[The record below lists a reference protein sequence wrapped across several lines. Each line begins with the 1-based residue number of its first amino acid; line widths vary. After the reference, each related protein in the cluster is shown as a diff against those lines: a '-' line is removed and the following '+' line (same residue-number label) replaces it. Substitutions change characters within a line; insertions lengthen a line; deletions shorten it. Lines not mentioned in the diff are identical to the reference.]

1 MTDRRPSAR
10 QEKRRYSAPEDQSE
24 DPGVVDVPDEHRV
37 ESRSYSKDISRVKKL
52 KHLFLIGTV
61 IFSGLLI
68 CLFLFYKPS
77 RRPNIVLVLVDA
89 LRADHLGAY
98 GYERNTTPVLDRF
111 ARENVLFTRA
121 VSASNWT
128 PVSIAS
134 TFTGL
139 YAASHGMVPPT
150 HNAAA
155 AHTVRLSENFDTLAE
170 ILKRGGYQTAAVITN
185 AWLKKEFGYAQGFD
199 TYESMRRGTANAV
212 TESAAKILAKLQ
224 KKKAPFF
231 LYLHYLDPHEP
242 YEPPPPYNSLF
253 QGPLRNGRHSAKI
266 EEKSGLYD
274 GEIRFADMEIG
285 KFFEELRRRNLYKDA
300 FIIVSADHG
309 EQFGERGYQGHHD
322 RLYAEETHVP
332 LIMKSGESPHE
343 VRETVSNIDIYPT
356 IIGAAHV
363 AIPADTLAVSLREE
377 DRLRKRSGVIS
388 ESFQKYHHKAFVTG
402 EGKKIIMDFGSPYKP
417 ENQDFERTMAAA
429 RVEGLFDLDRDP
441 LEQAPLKN
449 ERLENDLR
457 KELETILRLALRQR
471 KDLQKG
477 KTSGKTLE
485 ELKSLGYL
493 K

>member
-1 MTDRRPSAR
+1 M
-10 QEKRRYSAPEDQSE
+10 
-24 DPGVVDVPDEHRV
+24 
-37 ESRSYSKDISRVKKL
+37 KKL
-52 KHLFLIGTV
+52 KHPFLIGTA
-61 IFSGLLI
+61 IFSVLLI
-68 CLFLFYKPS
+68 CLFLFFKPS
-77 RRPNIVLVLVDA
+77 QRPNIILVLVDA

-128 PVSIAS
+128 PASIAS
-134 TFTGL
+134 MFTGL
-139 YAASHGMVPPT
+139 YATSHGMVPPV
-150 HNAAA
+150 HNAAT
-155 AHTVRLSENFDTLAE
+155 AHLLSVRLSQNFDTLAE

-185 AWLKKEFGYAQGFD
+185 PWLKKEFDYAQGFD
-199 TYESMRRGTANAV
+199 TYKSMKRSSANTV
-212 TESAAKILAKLQ
+212 TESATRILAKLL

-242 YEPPPPYNSLF
+242 YEPPPPYNLLF
-253 QGPLRNGRHSAKI
+253 QGPLRNGRHSAEI
-266 EEKSGLYD
+266 EETSGLYD

-285 KFFEELRRRNLYKDA
+285 KFFEELRRLNLYKDA
-300 FIIVSADHG
+300 FIIVVADHG
-309 EQFGERGYQGHHD
+309 EQLGERGYLGHGD
-322 RLYAEETHVP
+322 RLYAEETHIP

-343 VRETVSNIDIYPT
+343 VRETVSNIDIFPT
-356 IIGAAHV
+356 IIGAAHI
-363 AIPADTLAVSLREE
+363 AIPADTPAISLREE
-377 DRLRKRSGVIS
+377 HRLRKRRSVIS
-388 ESFQKYHHKAFVTG
+388 ESFQKYHHKALVTG
-402 EGKKIIMDFGSPYKP
+402 EGKKIIMDFGSPYNP

-449 ERLENDLR
+449 ERLANELR

-471 KDLQKG
+471 KDPQKG
-477 KTSGKTLE
+477 QISGKTLE